1 MEKTTQLYE
10 GKAKKVYATDTPDVY
25 IVDYK
30 DDATAFNGEKK
41 GTIIGKGVINNTVT
55 NRLMKMLEENGIPT
69 HFIEQLSDR
78 ETAVRAV
85 KIVPLEVI
93 VRNIAAGSLSKRLGL
108 PEGTQLKKTVLEFS
122 YKDDALGDPMIN
134 DYHVFAMDLCSAEE
148 LDLIKSYALKINEIL
163 VPFFKKLN
171 IDLVD
176 FKLEFGKL
184 SDGKIV
190 LADEISPDT
199 CRFWDSTTH
208 EKLDKDRFRRD
219 LGNVEGAYKEI
230 LRRLMED

>member
-1 MEKTTQLYE
+1 MKKTVQLYE
-10 GKAKKVYATDTPDVY
+10 GKAKKVFESDVPGIY

-41 GTIIGKGVINNTVT
+41 GTIVGKGVINNTVT
-55 NRLMKMLEENGIPT
+55 NRIMQMLEQKGIPT
-69 HFIEQLSDR
+69 HFVEQLSER
-78 ETAVRAV
+78 ETAVKAV

-93 VRNIAAGSLSKRLGL
+93 VRNIAAGSLSKRLGI
-108 PEGTQLKKTVLEFS
+108 PEGKVLPSTVLEFS

-134 DYHVFAMDLCSAEE
+134 DYHVFAMQLCSSEE
-148 LDLIKSYALKINEIL
+148 LELIKRYALSINEIL
-163 VPFFKKLN
+163 IPFFKELN

-176 FKLEFGKL
+176 FKLEFGRL
-184 SDGKIV
+184 ADGTIV

-219 LGNVEGAYKEI
+219 LGHVEDAYQEI
-230 LRRLMED
+230 LRRLMGE